1 MAEET
6 QDGNVSTASLQ
17 QWRRDIHESLRYAR
31 MRFGDVVWDYQEGDQ
46 LKKIW
51 GHKAMILARA
61 PPESRSW
68 FDIDGIV
75 TGKVVLSAAD
85 KMAPLQDLFNLE
97 GRGRSVQQSD
107 YQSTPGRL
115 STSSR
120 LRSAATTM
128 ESLCHELQ
136 YLYTGINTRIR
147 LADDRQHPVHAP
159 VLQSV
164 YTLQTNMLN
173 MWAKRIEC
181 DMSLTI
187 AEQYSISGAQDL
199 QSPHPVFPCHRFVL
213 ASRST
218 YFSAA
223 LMGWLAHKTAIPV
236 GAQVALTLPTPPF
249 SPMSVYFTLGFIYSG
264 TLKFGK
270 RVFDLDG
277 AFSIYRAADH
287 LGIPT
292 LRTEVEAVIL
302 SEMLHTS
309 QSPPSY
315 NSADP
320 NSAVDVTQGNIFT
333 ESRDVQNNALENHS
347 RSRLLGLFG
356 PGWCTEEFAALQQD
370 SRRAILDSFYS
381 SLTMDNVVDL
391 LRLAKYGFDVVDQ
404 IKGPSWA
411 STIHS
416 VLSAALKYLD
426 SFLAENPGALLYLCS
441 GSPDKLRWIFESFE
455 RTVALSP
462 IFAAKIYVALIAM
475 IINEMHI
482 DGTHSSAAEAET
494 TASIVL
500 AAMGKQFQLTEVVHS
515 TYSERENTGGHT
527 RTYLAVVTGDDEGN
541 LDLIDTNLIHVIEA
555 STINGNPRQYIR
567 GTSLHIEVCD
577 PHTLKCHS
585 KTRHFELVKVKIF
598 ADLGGATSA
607 PTHVLRTGPEVL
619 QGSADLLSVQSH
631 NDSAS
636 YNEYAASLAIF

>member
-1 MAEET
+1 
-6 QDGNVSTASLQ
+6 
-17 QWRRDIHESLRYAR
+17 
-31 MRFGDVVWDYQEGDQ
+31 
-46 LKKIW
+46 
-51 GHKAMILARA
+51 MILARA

-75 TGKVVLSAAD
+75 TEKVVFSAAD

-107 YQSTPGRL
+107 YQSTPGRA

-128 ESLCHELQ
+128 ESLCQELQ
-136 YLYTGINTRIR
+136 YLYTGISTRIR
-147 LADDRQHPVHAP
+147 LADDRQHLLEHAP
-159 VLQSV
+159 ELQSV

-181 DMSLTI
+181 DMSVTI
-187 AEQYSISGAQDL
+187 AEQYTISGAQGL

-223 LMGWLAHKTAIPV
+223 LMGWLAHKAAIPV
-236 GAQVALTLPTPPF
+236 GAQVALTLPAPPF

-309 QSPPSY
+309 QFPPSY

-333 ESRDVQNNALENHS
+333 ESRVCRCRQCIRRLPRVLEFSLAQDVQNNALENHS
-347 RSRLLGLFG
+347 RIRLLGLFG

-381 SLTMDNVVDL
+381 SLTMDNVIDL
-391 LRLAKYGFDVVDQ
+391 LRLAKYGFDVVGQ
-404 IKGPSWA
+404 TKGHSWTSA
-411 STIHS
+411 IHS
-416 VLSAALKYLD
+416 VLSTALKYLD
-426 SFLAENPGALLYLCS
+426 SFLAENPDALLYLCS
-441 GSPDKLRWIFESFE
+441 GSPDKLRRIFESFE

-462 IFAAKIYVALIAM
+462 IFAAKIYVVSVQTF
-475 IINEMHI
+475 N
-482 DGTHSSAAEAET
+482 
-494 TASIVL
+494 
-500 AAMGKQFQLTEVVHS
+500 HS
-515 TYSERENTGGHT
+515 TIPY
-527 RTYLAVVTGDDEGN
+527 YGN
-541 LDLIDTNLIHVIEA
+541 HRR
-555 STINGNPRQYIR
+555 S
-567 GTSLHIEVCD
+567 SL
-577 PHTLKCHS
+577 
-585 KTRHFELVKVKIF
+585 
-598 ADLGGATSA
+598 
-607 PTHVLRTGPEVL
+607 
-619 QGSADLLSVQSH
+619 
-631 NDSAS
+631 
-636 YNEYAASLAIF
+636 